1 MTDQQTS
8 DESTE
13 LDALIG
19 EYEPPGIAPALAADI
34 NTLAD
39 SVRTTQQTDAA
50 KAVTDAVADAVKVIK
65 QDDALKDVPDN
76 DIQDFL
82 EGEGRRDSSINDA
95 FQNRV
100 ANPSD
105 WDQAR
110 STVQKRFTEKMTNTD
125 ANDVA
130 AAQASVR
137 GMTSTVPDETP
148 YRNTAK
154 EVADIIGMSDVEL
167 ENYKQKVIA
176 EQKSG

>member
-1 MTDQQTS
+1 MADQQTS
-8 DESTE
+8 NESTE
-13 LDALIG
+13 LDTLLD
-19 EYEPPGIAPALAADI
+19 EFKQPGIAPALAADI
-34 NTLAD
+34 NTLAEN
-39 SVRTTQQTDAA
+39 VRTREQNDATKA
-50 KAVTDAVADAVKVIK
+50 VADAVTDAVSFIK
-65 QDDALKDVPDN
+65 QDDALKDVSDN

-82 EGEGRRDSSINDA
+82 EGEGRRDSTINDA

-105 WDQAR
+105 WEQAR
-110 STVQKRFTEKMTNTD
+110 STVRKRFTEKMTNTD

-154 EVADIIGMSDVEL
+154 EVADMTAMSDVEFA
-167 ENYKQKVIA
+167 NHKIKVMA